1 MTAVFPHPSN
11 LGGRRPK
18 NPPRCHGLEYLR
30 TIIIQLVIYISLRT
44 LLLRVL
50 EVLKD
55 KILLS
60 LINTVHI
67 LQEVEQSART
77 PCLRSA

>member
-1 MTAVFPHPSN
+1 M
-11 LGGRRPK
+11 
-18 NPPRCHGLEYLR
+18 
-30 TIIIQLVIYISLRT
+30 QLVIYISLQAS
-44 LLLRVL
+44 LLRVL
-50 EVLKD
+50 EVLKR

-60 LINTVHI
+60 LTNTVHV